1 MPARKA
7 RWQKLAQVCSL
18 GPRTRYVNAAQA
30 ALDGVTVELAGL
42 SALLPSSPRTR
53 ADRQAAGSAEAATA
67 EGARLTKLLG
77 IAHARERELRRVLE
91 ATQRKLAEAVAAARA
106 AGAAVRVPASVALMP
121 PDTDELP
128 PCKRARRSPPA
139 AGALCPA
146 TPLSSAPASAPAH
159 PSPPAAVPFT
169 EAAGLEPLAPP
180 ASAVVRRPR
189 PLARCAAV
197 PERKLQALD
206 LFSGIGGW
214 AVGLRCIS
222 TVRAYCDNC
231 VQKAAFLE
239 EAMAAGTIDQ
249 APVWCHSVES
259 LLVEAARA
267 RCTPSCCS

>member
-18 GPRTRYVNAAQA
+18 GPRTRDVNAAQA

-53 ADRQAAGSAEAATA
+53 ADRRAAGSADAATA

-91 ATQRKLAEAVAAARA
+91 ATQRKLAEAAA
-106 AGAAVRVPASVALMP
+106 AAVRVPASVALMP

-146 TPLSSAPASAPAH
+146 VPLISSAPAPAPAH

-206 LFSGIGGW
+206 LFSGIGVW

-231 VQKAAFLE
+231 VQKA
-239 EAMAAGTIDQ
+239 
-249 APVWCHSVES
+249 VWHHRPRRCRGAVRPATVVEGS
-259 LLVEAARA
+259 WSDRRRWRRLH
-267 RCTPSCCS
+267 P